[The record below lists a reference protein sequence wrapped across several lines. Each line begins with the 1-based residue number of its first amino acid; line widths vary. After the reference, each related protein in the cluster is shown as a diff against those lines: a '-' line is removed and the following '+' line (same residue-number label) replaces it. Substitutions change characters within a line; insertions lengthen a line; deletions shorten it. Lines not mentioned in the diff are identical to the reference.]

1 MKDSSPD
8 GNGILFYAC
17 GGYSAA
23 SVKKI
28 EWTAGIASC
37 KNSLKLW
44 ITRLIKCVQ
53 FFGKPDYYAY
63 ICL

>member
-37 KNSLKLW
+37 KNCLKIVDNPFDKMCAVFW
-44 ITRLIKCVQ
+44 
-53 FFGKPDYYAY
+53 
-63 ICL
+63 